1 MNKIKNIIKWFEN
14 FDNKNINYDIIYIYF
29 QILTKKGG
37 GAYGFKTI
45 RKRNKRVWK

>member
-1 MNKIKNIIKWFEN
+1 MNKIKNIMNWFEN

-37 GAYGFKTI
+37 AYGFKTI